1 MTDIELR
8 PILLVEDNLA
18 DAFAIRT
25 LLEGYS
31 KQYPITHVERLS
43 EALTR
48 LTQEDFA
55 VVLLDLSL
63 PDSTGLDTI
72 RAIQTQ
78 LLQVPIIVLTGLDNE
93 EIGIKAVQEGAQDYL
108 VKGQFVVG
116 AFIRSLNY
124 AIERHRLRQNLQAS
138 EGRCRDLFENA
149 SDAIISFTAE
159 GVVTEVN
166 RGLETLLGWS
176 RHELV
181 GQHYRHILQPDSVAQ
196 MEERIRELLRGE
208 RPPTCPPMIEIE
220 ARRKDGSVVPLEVRD
235 DVLANAQCK
244 PVGVMLMARDITARK
259 ELERRRSEFLA
270 LLSHDIKNPLSVL
283 IGYADYLQQ
292 EANQHGVVKSLDV
305 LPWIKSSGLTILSLV
320 NNYLDLS
327 RIEEQSLTREW
338 EPVGINDLLR
348 HIGQQYE
355 GEARHRKITF
365 TLSLQPKLPWVEG
378 DPTAIDRI
386 LSNLVYNALKFTPPE
401 GEVTVSSMLRE
412 GEVVIVVADTG
423 PGIPTEEIPLLFEK
437 YRRAVGS
444 RRQAGL
450 GLGLFIAKILV
461 ERHGG
466 RIEVESVVGS
476 GTQFRV
482 ILPVKK
488 SHNSH
493 NMEGGIPLKEG

>member
-1 MTDIELR
+1 
-8 PILLVEDNLA
+8 VGFF
-18 DAFAIRT
+18 DA
-25 LLEGYS
+25 
-31 KQYPITHVERLS
+31 
-43 EALTR
+43 
-48 LTQEDFA
+48 
-55 VVLLDLSL
+55 
-63 PDSTGLDTI
+63 
-72 RAIQTQ
+72 
-78 LLQVPIIVLTGLDNE
+78 
-93 EIGIKAVQEGAQDYL
+93 
-108 VKGQFVVG
+108 
-116 AFIRSLNY
+116 
-124 AIERHRLRQNLQAS
+124 
-138 EGRCRDLFENA
+138 
-149 SDAIISFTAE
+149 
-159 GVVTEVN
+159 
-166 RGLETLLGWS
+166 
-176 RHELV
+176 
-181 GQHYRHILQPDSVAQ
+181 
-196 MEERIRELLRGE
+196 
-208 RPPTCPPMIEIE
+208 
-220 ARRKDGSVVPLEVRD
+220 
-235 DVLANAQCK
+235 AQCK

-482 ILPVKK
+482 ILPVRTK
-488 SHNSH
+488 
-493 NMEGGIPLKEG
+493 I